1 MSFNSLVS
9 LETGRLE
16 WRVKVK
22 VRVTRKWNVESSFF
36 RGKVNTIE
44 LILLDIDVFSS
55 DHLCVC
61 VNQNPMRVAIA
72 DQLEFNRIYHSKTI
86 FELVKSSETG
96 LSIVCARIVGCF
108 QVDQWWYPL
117 CDCSNCIK

>member
-1 MSFNSLVS
+1 MLMSFNSLVS

-44 LILLDIDVFSS
+44 LILLDIDVSLYNIQQF
-55 DHLCVC
+55 
-61 VNQNPMRVAIA
+61 
-72 DQLEFNRIYHSKTI
+72 FFY
-86 FELVKSSETG
+86 FF
-96 LSIVCARIVGCF
+96 VGCVYYHLF
-108 QVDQWWYPL
+108 FIL
-117 CDCSNCIK
+117 C